1 MYYKYNYSV
10 LLFFGLIILLPFIG
24 IFSKINF
31 DLDII
36 YNLHDGYNLV
46 SYLGNDGTLID
57 DAFPDNMELNITDV
71 LTEGMA
77 ATRHPELGW
86 IGSLA
91 NTGFQKLKGYWL
103 NNSSID
109 NIEFSWVIDSD
120 LASREKGNNLKYNDT
135 PKAFR
140 YVQSTKQA
148 FYFFEDVILK
158 DYKIKNGDWILAYNG
173 DVLVGSRQ
181 WFGGFTD
188 VPVMGYDNNMS
199 TIGMCEVAD
208 IPSFKVYSLSTDFI
222 YDIPNHSIP
231 AWADLSTPIIEKIDT
246 SIPEKFTMAPAYPN
260 PFNPVT
266 RIEYSIPTS
275 SMVEITI
282 YDLIGR
288 ELVQLV
294 NENKD
299 AGFYHVDWDASLI
312 SSGVYFVNMKTNKNS
327 FSQKIVL
334 IK

>member
-1 MYYKYNYSV
+1 M
-10 LLFFGLIILLPFIG
+10 
-24 IFSKINF
+24 
-31 DLDII
+31 
-36 YNLHDGYNLV
+36 
-46 SYLGNDGTLID
+46 
-57 DAFPDNMELNITDV
+57 
-71 LTEGMA
+71 
-77 ATRHPELGW
+77 
-86 IGSLA
+86 
-91 NTGFQKLKGYWL
+91 
-103 NNSSID
+103 
-109 NIEFSWVIDSD
+109 
-120 LASREKGNNLKYNDT
+120 
-135 PKAFR
+135 
-140 YVQSTKQA
+140 
-148 FYFFEDVILK
+148 
-158 DYKIKNGDWILAYNG
+158 
-173 DVLVGSRQ
+173 LVGSRQ

-208 IPSFKVYSLSTDFI
+208 IPSLKFITISTDFI
-222 YDIPNHSIP
+222 YDIPNQSIP
-231 AWADLSTPIIEKIDT
+231 AWSDLSTQIIEKIDT